1 MSIILEKSENA
12 ACEVMY
18 FKVGGVR
25 VGLSIWGGWGW
36 SGQFLQKFRPMLRRI
51 SAPCSAEFPPPAPPN
66 FRPFILLYYVF
77 SAVFFI
83 SFALPFYSSSY
94 MSFNP
99 LSFRPLY
106 SLLYALNSAL

>member
-51 SAPCSAEFPPPAPPN
+51 SAPCSAEFPP
-66 FRPFILLYYVF
+66 L
-77 SAVFFI
+77 
-83 SFALPFYSSSY
+83 YSSLLC
-94 MSFNP
+94 F
-99 LSFRPLY
+99 FRRVFH
-106 SLLYALNSAL
+106 